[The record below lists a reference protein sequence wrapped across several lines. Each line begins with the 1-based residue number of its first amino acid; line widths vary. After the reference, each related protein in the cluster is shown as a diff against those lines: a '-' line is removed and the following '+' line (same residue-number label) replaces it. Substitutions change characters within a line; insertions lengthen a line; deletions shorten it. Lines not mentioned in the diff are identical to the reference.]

1 MAFGEAFDGPVPPVY
16 GVVAGGGIY
25 WCFRI
30 DGGFRIDGFDGV
42 GQAEWEVEGKIVTV
56 RLPNGFKCFWC
67 TPAIPSAEVFV
78 ADALAV
84 VGTSRGTFVIDEAVA
99 KSRGTAGMMRRCAVR
114 ALVGGR
120 LVDVEH
126 VVAVSVVGC
135 CVARCGIGSFVAEV
149 AFARGFAVRIDVARA
164 VAGTCDAVA
173 RVFGYDTEKG
183 CVRYS
188 FIALLTKADGHVVSC
203 HDAYS
208 VASAVYICA
217 RTFGILD
224 TDGRRFCRRLVALVT
239 ETGGRVVGRND
250 ADAIFGTVDAVAG
263 IRNDVWFT
271 DPCVGGA
278 VDVAFVTHA
287 DCLPIG
293 GEQTRA
299 MAATCDRVTCGG
311 LRYAV
316 QDIVLGMLIAFL
328 AETGGTDRGGRKTL
342 AVATTCDAFAHFI
355 NIMDSKIF
363 LA

>member
-1 MAFGEAFDGPVPPVY
+1 MAFAEIFGGTVAPVDGVLADIRIGSRVSAGELEGGIGFGDVPDSFKDFGGTPPV
-16 GVVAGGGIY
+16 
-25 WCFRI
+25 
-30 DGGFRIDGFDGV
+30 
-42 GQAEWEVEGKIVTV
+42 T
-56 RLPNGFKCFWC
+56 
-67 TPAIPSAEVFV
+67 SAEVGV

-114 ALVGGR
+114 TLIGRR

-135 CVARCGIGSFVAEV
+135 CVARCGMGIFVAEF
-149 AFARGFAVRIDVARA
+149 AFARGFAARIDVARA
-164 VAGTCDAVA
+164 VARTGDAVA
-173 RVFGYDTEKG
+173 RVFGHDTAERFILG
-183 CVRYS
+183 V
-188 FIALLTKADGHVVSC
+188 FIALFTKADGHVVSC
-203 HDAYS
+203 HDAYA

-224 TDGRRFCRRLVALVT
+224 TDGRCFCRRLVALVT

-271 DPCVGGA
+271 DPCVGRA

-293 GEQTRA
+293 GE
-299 MAATCDRVTCGG
+299 
-311 LRYAV
+311 
-316 QDIVLGMLIAFL
+316 
-328 AETGGTDRGGRKTL
+328 
-342 AVATTCDAFAHFI
+342 
-355 NIMDSKIF
+355 
-363 LA
+363 